1 MWCSRSVRVKPARLL
16 AHAASQ
22 VCFCGRVYLHSCQ
35 CRIPGRTWVHLLE
48 LAELRSRVGQ
58 KAYLRRQ
65 WRPSLSAAG
74 RTATA
79 LRSRPWLRWNG
90 LLRALESLGAS
101 MLELISIT
109 ARSLL
114 PSKVPRGGGARH
126 AYLMQQQSLPRQT
139 SPAVTPSQFAP
150 TSTCRLVALSCP
162 SSFK

>member
-1 MWCSRSVRVKPARLL
+1 MWCSRSIRVKPARLL

-58 KAYLRRQ
+58 KAHLRRQ

-74 RTATA
+74 RTASA

-90 LLRALESLGAS
+90 LLRALESRSFDAGANLHHGALTVAFQGS
-101 MLELISIT
+101 PRWWGAPRLPNAAAITSPSNITRCDTISI
-109 ARSLL
+109 RSDIDL
-114 PSKVPRGGGARH
+114 
-126 AYLMQQQSLPRQT
+126 
-139 SPAVTPSQFAP
+139 SPCCFVMSFQF
-150 TSTCRLVALSCP
+150 
-162 SSFK
+162 